1 MVQIQ
6 VTEGILEGEEVK
18 NEYGGSFYSFKGIP
32 YAQPPVGDL
41 RFKSP
46 QPPQPWTGIRDA
58 TKFGPAS
65 YQPNFFGSDHQPQN
79 MGEDCLYLNVYTPE
93 INPKKRNIFARIDPP
108 VPYEA
113 ENITCHGDDLAYLF
127 PLKLFFGK
135 VDTNSET
142 FRMINKVCK
151 LWTNF
156 AKFGNPT
163 PTIDENIEVEWKPF
177 TLEKQEY
184 MDIESEGNYLRNKS
198 WCKFK

>member
-6 VTEGILEGEEVK
+6 VTEGILQGEEVQ
-18 NEYGGSFYSFKGIP
+18 NDYGGSFYSFKGIP

-46 QPPQPWTGIRDA
+46 QPPQPWTGVRDA

-93 INPKKRNIFARIDPP
+93 INPKSLLP
-108 VPYEA
+108 VMFF
-113 ENITCHGDDLAYLF
+113 IHGGGFLTGSGNDDFYGPEFL
-127 PLKLFFGK
+127 
-135 VDTNSET
+135 
-142 FRMINKVCK
+142 

-184 MDIESEGNYLRNKS
+184 MDIGAALKMDSAPEREELELWESIFKQYLPKYTV
-198 WCKFK
+198 